1 MKFCPK
7 CNDRMSGEFC
17 TTCDK
22 DKLPE
27 RIKFSDY
34 SNQKI
39 NSCDKGCGGKIYF
52 DEDFKTED
60 GKFIPIDKN
69 TGEKTSVQSAANG
82 KLILKLFKKIRL
94 CEAKIATDEKMINLF
109 LN

>member
-34 SNQKI
+34 SNQKPV
-39 NSCDKGCGGKIYF
+39 SYTHLTLPTK
-52 DEDFKTED
+52 
-60 GKFIPIDKN
+60 
-69 TGEKTSVQSAANG
+69 A
-82 KLILKLFKKIRL
+82 
-94 CEAKIATDEKMINLF
+94 
-109 LN
+109 

>member
-1 MKFCPK
+1 MFTKNVKFP
-7 CNDRMSGEFC
+7 SV
-17 TTCDK
+17 
-22 DKLPE
+22 
-27 RIKFSDY
+27 
-34 SNQKI
+34 I
-39 NSCDKGCGGKIYF
+39 N
-52 DEDFKTED
+52 
-60 GKFIPIDKN
+60 KN

>member
-7 CNDRMSGEFC
+7 CDDRMNGEFC

-34 SNQKI
+34 SNQKL
-39 NSCDKGCGGKIYF
+39 NSCDKGCGAKIYF
-52 DEDFKTED
+52 DEDFKTDE
-60 GKFIPIDKN
+60 GKFIPIDRN
-69 TGEKTSVQSAANG
+69 TCLLYTSPSPRDLSTSRMPSSA
-82 KLILKLFKKIRL
+82 
-94 CEAKIATDEKMINLF
+94 
-109 LN
+109 